1 MWRSLNKSAPPSR
14 NVAKSGGRAAA
25 LLIVFLTG
33 HLFAAT
39 SSTVAP
45 TTTNND
51 DSCDIGLA
59 PAATLLLPYFQVEL
73 NGTGSTAR
81 TTVFSVIN
89 VSPSPQIAR
98 VTIWTDWSYPALT
111 FSLFLTGYDVRAV
124 DLRAVL
130 QAGDQRFPIYDNPH
144 HKGVT
149 QEFCDS
155 RPPKIPEPLLDD
167 VRGFLTT
174 GHARSDSLNCASAA
188 GTPVSV
194 GSDHGPDI
202 AAGYVTID
210 LVSTCSPSLPTS
222 AQYFKELLFDNV
234 LIGDYQAIDPAGNA
248 NGYAGGSPLVHLRAI
263 PEGGAAGSIV
273 PTRLPYTF
281 YDRFT
286 DIDEKTPRTIDR
298 RQPLPSAFAARWI
311 DGGPTGFE
319 TTYAIWREAVTG
331 ANAQCGDYAAN
342 DNIPVAELVRF
353 DERENAASLGG
364 IVAMS
369 NTPRRGFSSASVTA
383 PYSAQFPILYT
394 TDLGGWAYLNLSNG
408 GAPGSTYSTSRPG
421 FGSGTSAK
429 ANQFPR
435 NVSQNWVV
443 INMFAEE
450 RYGVSF
456 DAQWMGNGCSPAMAP
471 VTSAKDVKTPA
482 HLGPA
487 ANINP

>member
-1 MWRSLNKSAPPSR
+1 M
-14 NVAKSGGRAAA
+14 AAA
-25 LLIVFLTG
+25 LQIVFLSG
-33 HLFAAT
+33 HLLAAT
-39 SSTVAP
+39 SSTIGP
-45 TTTNND
+45 STTNND

-73 NGTGSTAR
+73 KGTASTAR
-81 TTVFSVIN
+81 TTVFSVVN

-98 VTIWTDWSYPALT
+98 VTLWTDWSYPALT
-111 FSLFLTGYDVRAV
+111 FSLYLTGYDVRAV

-130 QAGDQRFPIYDNPH
+130 KGDHRFPTYDNPY
-144 HKGVT
+144 HKQVT
-149 QEFCDS
+149 HEFCDS
-155 RPPKIPEPLLDD
+155 RPPKIPQSLLDE

-174 GHARSDSLNCASAA
+174 GRAKSESLNCSSAT
-188 GTPVSV
+188 GSTVSV

-210 LVSTCSPSLPTS
+210 LVSTCSPALPTS

-234 LIGDYQAIDPAGNA
+234 LIGDYQAINPAGTA
-248 NGYAGGSPLVHLRAI
+248 SGFAGGSPLVHLRAI

-319 TTYAIWREAVTG
+319 TSYAIWREAVTG

-342 DNIPVAELVRF
+342 DNIPIAEIVRF
-353 DERENAASLGG
+353 DERENAAALGEV
-364 IVAMS
+364 VAMS
-369 NTPRRGFSSASVTA
+369 NRPRRGFSSASVTA
-383 PYSAQFPILYT
+383 PYSPQYPVLYT
-394 TDLGGWAYLNLSNG
+394 TDLGGWTYLNLSNG
-408 GAPGSTYSTSRPG
+408 GAAGSTYSTSRPG
-421 FGSGTSAK
+421 FGSGDSVK

-443 INMFAEE
+443 VNMFAEE
-450 RYGVSF
+450 RYGVTF
-456 DAQWMGNGCSPAMAP
+456 DAQWLGNGCSPAMAP
-471 VTSAKDVKTPA
+471 ATSAKSGKVAGRVAPA
-482 HLGPA
+482 S
-487 ANINP
+487 NINP

>member
-1 MWRSLNKSAPPSR
+1 VARLLLLVLFTG
-14 NVAKSGGRAAA
+14 NV
-25 LLIVFLTG
+25 L
-33 HLFAAT
+33 AAT
-39 SSTVAP
+39 SSSISPA
-45 TTTNND
+45 TTNND

-73 NGTGSTAR
+73 TGSSSTAR

-89 VSPSPQIAR
+89 VSPGPQIAR

-111 FSLFLTGYDVRAV
+111 FSLFLTGYDVKAV
-124 DLRAVL
+124 DLRELLVSPGHRLPNYA
-130 QAGDQRFPIYDNPH
+130 NPY
-144 HKGVT
+144 HKQVT
-149 QEFCDS
+149 LEFCDT
-155 RPPKIPEPLLDD
+155 RTPQIPDPLLAD

-174 GHARSDSLNCASAA
+174 GQALAGSLNCSSTT
-188 GTPVSV
+188 GDVVSV
-194 GSDHGPDI
+194 GSNHGADV

-222 AQYFKELLFDNV
+222 SQFFKELLFDNV
-234 LIGDYQAIDPAGNA
+234 LIGDYQAIDPSGTASGW
-248 NGYAGGSPLVHLRAI
+248 AGGSPLVHLRAV

-273 PTRLPYTF
+273 ATRLPYTF

-286 DIDEKTPRTIDR
+286 DIDENTPRTIDR

-331 ANAQCGDYAAN
+331 PNATCGDYAAN
-342 DNIPVAELVRF
+342 DNIPVAEIVRF
-353 DERENAASLGG
+353 DERENAAVFGG
-364 IVAMS
+364 SIAM
-369 NTPRRGFSSASVTA
+369 TPKNQRRGFSSSSVTA
-383 PYSAQFPILYT
+383 PYSTQFPVLYT

-408 GAPGSTYSTSRPG
+408 GAAASTYSAARAG
-421 FGSGTSAK
+421 FGSTAAK

-443 INMFAEE
+443 INMFAED

-456 DAQWMGNGCSPAMAP
+456 DAQWLGNGCSPALAQ
-471 VTSAKDVKTPA
+471 TSSAKA
-482 HLGPA
+482 GSAAGHLGPA
-487 ANINP
+487 PNINP